1 MIHIKYAPLF
11 DIGFLHDYYTDKQC
25 RDIMVVP
32 SPACAQLLTRLGLR
46 SVATDTGC
54 QVWAKVTRVGNKDF
68 VVADIPENTRFTFL
82 LLLQN
87 PHFETFSSLNLGKN
101 ADQHYY
107 FNNLV
112 NNAAG
117 DIAHL
122 VADTGTKKAGNND
135 LLKFVRNTYQFS
147 HPNNAATRTGEIRYT
162 DSGEKLENTLDNNN
176 DLFNFSFDLRDTSG
190 GRAGFFIENANTD
203 NFYVHDASARQDV
216 FGVIEVF
223 HRAALPAA
231 YRFIDNDKSVSEKK
245 YRIQFANRQ
254 TTWRYVINKK
264 FNQQVTDVKIKKTGT
279 GSIDFTKK
287 AGTPAGQ
294 FILSSDTAVP
304 LKQEAVTGIRM
315 TDQNDKEIIA
325 HLPNASTQLLKQEG
339 AQFFSEILITI

>member
-46 SVATDTGC
+46 SVAKDTGC

-68 VVADIPENTRFTFL
+68 VVADIPENARFTFL

-87 PHFETFSSLNLGKN
+87 PHFETFSSLNLVKT
-101 ADQHYY
+101 AEQRYY

-112 NNAAG
+112 NNADG

-122 VADTGTKKAGNND
+122 VTDAGTKKVGNDD

-147 HPNNAATRTGEIRYT
+147 QSSNAATRNGEIRFI
-162 DSGEKLENTLDNNN
+162 DSGEKLEKTLDNNN

-190 GRAGFFIENANTD
+190 GRADFFVQNTKKES
-203 NFYVHDASARQDV
+203 FYVHDAGARQDI
-216 FGVIEVF
+216 FGIIEVF

-231 YRFIDNDKSVSEKK
+231 YRFIGNDKSVSEKK
-245 YRIQFANRQ
+245 YRVQFANRQ
-254 TTWRYVINKK
+254 TTWRYVVNKK

-287 AGTPAGQ
+287 PGTPAEQ
-294 FILSSDTAVP
+294 FILSSNTAVP

-339 AQFFSEILITI
+339 TQLFSEIFITI

>member
-1 MIHIKYAPLF
+1 MIQIKYAPLF

-25 RDIMVVP
+25 RDIKIVP

-46 SVATDTGC
+46 HIATDTGC
-54 QVWAKVTRVGNKDF
+54 KVWAKVSQVGNQDF
-68 VVADIPENTRFTFL
+68 VTAEVPENTRLTFL

-87 PHFETFSSLNLGKN
+87 PHFETFSSLSLSK
-101 ADQHYY
+101 AAEQRYY

-122 VADTGTKKAGNND
+122 VADAGTKKAGNSD

-147 HPNNAATRTGEIRYT
+147 HPNNAATRIGEIRFT
-162 DSGEKLENTLDNNN
+162 DSGEKLEKTLDNNN

-190 GRAGFFIENANTD
+190 GRAGFFIENTNAD
-203 NFYVHDASARQDV
+203 NFYVHDSGARQDI
-216 FGVIEVF
+216 FGIIEIF

-231 YRFIDNDKSVSEKK
+231 YRFINNDKSVSAKT
-245 YRIQFANRQ
+245 YRVQFANRQ
-254 TTWRYVINKK
+254 TTWQYVVNKK
-264 FNQQVTDVKIKKTGT
+264 FNQQVTDVKIRKTGT

-287 AGTPAGQ
+287 PGTPAGQ
-294 FILSSDTAVP
+294 FIL
-304 LKQEAVTGIRM
+304 
-315 TDQNDKEIIA
+315 
-325 HLPNASTQLLKQEG
+325 
-339 AQFFSEILITI
+339 